1 MKCLRT
7 LIVFDSGNV
16 AKTGDWR
23 DLHSSYVRSIK
34 SIEHPAGSGKLLLQA
49 RVGNAKSGFRRNGV
63 GYLRKKFLEH
73 VKDIEGWEAEGKV
86 DMSRDREP
94 PLLRL
99 YPSLGEHRE
108 EIVSDFGGFDLV
120 ATGKR
125 GLRIAIEWETGV
137 AAR

>member
-73 VKDIEGWEAEGKV
+73 VKDIEGWEAECCCSFKI
-86 DMSRDREP
+86 DHKSRV
-94 PLLRL
+94 LLA
-99 YPSLGEHRE
+99 EN
-108 EIVSDFGGFDLV
+108 
-120 ATGKR
+120 
-125 GLRIAIEWETGV
+125 
-137 AAR
+137 